1 MFKNAIF
8 YRIGPDFTMPSHDA
22 LEQRL
27 AQSRFTACGPTQEVS
42 SGWVE
47 PRGEKHGDLVE
58 IIAGQYIFKLRTE
71 TKSVPASAIK
81 EALDERLA
89 HIYETTGRKPGAKE
103 KREIKDEI
111 KLDML
116 PRAFSKHSSTMAW
129 IDPHNRILV
138 LDSPSLSKADKI
150 VTMIVEAMTEAGSGI
165 NLSLIETN
173 TTSATAMAHWLSE
186 QEAPYNFTTDRECQL
201 KAPDESKSAVKY
213 SRHDLDIKEIQ
224 EHIKHGKV
232 PTSLAMTWGGRVSFT
247 LTDQMQLKKVTML
260 DVVIEENASE
270 GQYFDGDITILT
282 TELSALIPD
291 LLEALDGEVVNEHE
305 SSGHGSSGSDSTGD
319 DFSSPLGAGGSEDHS
334 GDADAKP
341 TDLAVSTD
349 DFGDDGISFTSENF
363 GEGVLTSSGLQG
375 HLPAN
380 PSDSFGGEAEF
391 QEDSSAAMV

>member
-27 AQSRFTACGPTQEVS
+27 AQSRFTACGPTQEAS

-103 KREIKDEI
+103 KRELKDEI

-116 PRAFSKHSSTMAW
+116 PRAFSKHSTTMAW

-138 LDSPSLSKADKI
+138 LDSASLNKADKI
-150 VTMIVEAMTEAGSGI
+150 LTMIVETMAEAGSGI

-173 TTSATAMAHWLSE
+173 TTAATAMAHWLSE
-186 QEAPYNFTTDRECQL
+186 QQAPYNFTTDRECQL

-213 SRHDLDIKEIQ
+213 SRHDLDIQEIQ

-291 LLEALDGEVVNEHE
+291 LLEALDSEVVNERD
-305 SSGHGSSGSDSTGD
+305 SAGRGSSGSDSAGD
-319 DFSSPLGAGGSEDHS
+319 VSSSPLGAGGCEDHT

-341 TDLAVSTD
+341 TDLAVSID
-349 DFGDDGISFTSENF
+349 DFGDEGISFTSENF